1 MNKETIKAIA
11 EFMGRATLQAS
22 EIEAYQR
29 CLSALQVAYDAYAD
43 IESDTARSEEAPY
56 DES

>member
-29 CLSALQVAYDAYAD
+29 CLSALQVAYDLAD

>member
-1 MNKETIKAIA
+1 MNQETIKAIA

-29 CLSALQVAYDAYAD
+29 CLSALQVAYDLAD